1 MLRYSNRSWTTSL
14 SATCWDRPGSM
25 NRRSLISRDMVL
37 MELLKTVEI
46 DELVQVLDRRAPYGF
61 RGVLKRILFDEV
73 LINYAAFLS
82 R

>member
-1 MLRYSNRSWTTSL
+1 
-14 SATCWDRPGSM
+14 M